1 MNLLNTM
8 KVGSRVFLIV
18 VVLLVLTGVVA
29 AVGLVKM
36 NQIGGELQSIA
47 EQDLPLTTAITKV
60 AEHQLQIGILFNLLI
75 WLAIATVFISMLFR
89 HFGSLDTSL
98 MKQLK
103 D

>member
-36 NQIGGELQSIA
+36 NQIGGELEAIA
-47 EQDLPLTTAITKV
+47 ERDLPLTTVITEI
-60 AEHQLQIGILFNLLI
+60 AERQLQIGILFE
-75 WLAIATVFISMLFR
+75 R
-89 HFGSLDTSL
+89 G
-98 MKQLK
+98 
-103 D
+103 